1 MQRNSFIQVT
11 KLTNVVGR
19 KGYIVSEE
27 KQEYL
32 YATYDTADDTFWH
45 DLAEVNR
52 AEFKKNGT
60 NGKCIEAR
68 ELIIALPESFV
79 KYDCDA
85 LLRHFTDRFK
95 KKYNVEC
102 SSALHHNK
110 RKTNYHIHLI
120 FSERRMLEEPI
131 EKIATRNMF
140 YDETGKHVRTKKEI
154 LDEYGNVRQRCRIV
168 KKGEVYERI
177 RFDKKDVRFKQDS
190 FLPELK
196 AFITDEI
203 NMLVKNS
210 DERLKVID
218 RNGPY
223 LPMKKVG
230 KNNPMADEIQ
240 KDNAE
245 RTRWNKTVDQA
256 LVSDISEKEILEIKK
271 EHITK
276 PVKESI
282 ERLGNEPILFRVILG
297 GAISVLEK
305 LIMKVKEAVIK
316 GTELIKEELAE
327 KVDKV
332 VEKAVARVVEKT
344 VTKTEEIIEN
354 KRQEE
359 PEPKPKRR
367 TVELIKEPEMPSK
380 PVTNY
385 DIKKLL
391 AIYDILKGKNDEIYA
406 AQKKRSDKLL
416 EYDNVSKLNFVKR
429 SSLTVELQN
438 LDRAIE
444 EMQGELSDTVKKYG
458 FATVQ
463 EFMRVLRTVQNAVT
477 DYQSE
482 MKSWEEKSSVIKK
495 TNDMILAGDITIDFA
510 TELLEQKGYKVQ
522 RVQKDISDIS
532 KDSSI
537 FGKLSRA
544 KQRADENN
552 QNREDKRYVRDK
564 KHIR

>member
-1 MQRNSFIQVT
+1 M
-11 KLTNVVGR
+11 
-19 KGYIVSEE
+19 
-27 KQEYL
+27 
-32 YATYDTADDTFWH
+32 
-45 DLAEVNR
+45 
-52 AEFKKNGT
+52 
-60 NGKCIEAR
+60 
-68 ELIIALPESFV
+68 
-79 KYDCDA
+79 
-85 LLRHFTDRFK
+85 
-95 KKYNVEC
+95 
-102 SSALHHNK
+102 
-110 RKTNYHIHLI
+110 
-120 FSERRMLEEPI
+120 
-131 EKIATRNMF
+131 
-140 YDETGKHVRTKKEI
+140 
-154 LDEYGNVRQRCRIV
+154 
-168 KKGEVYERI
+168 
-177 RFDKKDVRFKQDS
+177 RFKQDS

-537 FGKLSRA
+537 FGKLSRS

>member
-1 MQRNSFIQVT
+1 MQRNSFIQVN

-52 AEFKKNGT
+52 TEFKKNGT

-102 SSALHHNK
+102 TSALHHNK

-120 FSERRMLEEPI
+120 FSERRQLEESI

-154 LDEYGNVRQRCRIV
+154 LDEDGNVRKRCRII

-196 AFITDEI
+196 AFVTDEI
-203 NMLVKNS
+203 NMLVKNP
-210 DERLKVID
+210 DERLKVFD

-230 KNNPMADEIQ
+230 KNNPRADEIQ
-240 KDNAE
+240 KDNEE

-282 ERLGNEPILFRVILG
+282 ERLGGEPILFRVILG

-305 LIMKVKEAVIK
+305 LIMKAKEAVIK
-316 GTELIKEELAE
+316 AAELIKEEVVQ

-332 VEKAVARVVEKT
+332 VENA
-344 VTKTEEIIEN
+344 VTKTEE
-354 KRQEE
+354 KQEKL
-359 PEPKPKRR
+359 EPKPKRR
-367 TVELIKEPEMPSK
+367 TVELIKEPEMPSR

-391 AIYDILKGKNDEIYA
+391 AIYEILKDKNDEIYA

-416 EYDNVSKLNFVKR
+416 EYDNTSKLNFVKR

-444 EMQGELSDTVKKYG
+444 EMQGELSGTVQKYG

-482 MKSWEEKSSVIKK
+482 MKSWEEKKSIIKN
-495 TNDMILAGDITIDFA
+495 TNDMILSGKITIDFA

-552 QNREDKRYVRDK
+552 QDRVDKRYVRDK
-564 KHIR
+564 KHVR